1 MNPRWRK
8 NLKANVDRK
17 RKAVRLRELSSQPAQ
32 RAGASDFVCGPLG
45 LGDPLGH
52 WPLKQS
58 DISALLNEFQDKEKS
73 LAVIDENMS
82 LMQEDERQ
90 VKKRRALDRS
100 YCV

>member
-1 MNPRWRK
+1 MYESQVAK

-32 RAGASDFVCGPLG
+32 RAAASDFVCGPLG

-58 DISALLNEFQDKEKS
+58 DISALFNEFQDKEKS
-73 LAVIDENMS
+73 LAVIDESMS
-82 LMQEDERQ
+82 LMEEDE
-90 VKKRRALDRS
+90 
-100 YCV
+100 